1 MKISGFSM
9 VRNATKLY
17 YPIKE
22 AIESVLP
29 ICDEFVVAVGKGDK
43 DDYTRKR
50 IESIDSDKVKSID
63 TVWDIE
69 NQRNGIIHSE
79 QTNLALDHCS
89 GDWCFYIQADEVVHE
104 KYLPVIKDRCL
115 ELLDDDEVEAL
126 VFDYRHFW
134 GDYGHYQIS
143 HGWYKRE
150 VRMIK
155 NNIGV
160 RSNASAQGF
169 RKNGDQKPK
178 AAHANAEIFHYGW
191 VRPPKYMETK
201 RKAFNTIHWGKKKA
215 KEYHEQEPDE
225 FDYGP
230 LDRLPEYKGTHPKV
244 MQEWIDKMD
253 WEDKLQYNGEPNPHR
268 ELHKHERL
276 KNKILTSIEQK
287 LERRFGGKVYL
298 SSHRNYKLLGN
309 K

>member
-1 MKISGFSM
+1 VKISGFSM

-17 YPIKE
+17 YPIQK
-22 AIESVLP
+22 AIESILP
-29 ICDEFVVAVGKGDK
+29 ICDEFVIAIGKGDE
-43 DDYTRKR
+43 DDKTR
-50 IESIDSDKVKSID
+50 ELVEDIDSDKIKIID

-69 NQRNGIIHSE
+69 NQRNGMVHSE
-79 QTNLALDHCS
+79 QSNIALDACS

-115 ELLDDDEVEAL
+115 ELKDDDEVEGL

-134 GDYGHYQIS
+134 GDYDHYQIS

-150 VRMIK
+150 VRVIK

-160 RSNASAQGF
+160 RSNKSAQGF
-169 RKNGDQKPK
+169 KRDGKRVK

-201 RKAFNTIHWGKKKA
+201 RRAFHTIHWGKNQSEKF
-215 KEYHEQEPDE
+215 HDQEPQE

-230 LDRLPEYKGTHPKV
+230 LNQLPVYKGSHPEV
-244 MQEWIDKMD
+244 MNEWIEKMN
-253 WEDKLQYNGEPNPHR
+253 WEDKLQYSGKAETDR
-268 ELHKHERL
+268 AKHKHEKL
-276 KNKILTSIEQK
+276 KNRILTSIEQK
-287 LERRFGGKVYL
+287 LERNFGGKVYL
-298 SSHRNYKLLGN
+298 SGHRNYKLLGD